1 MPSMI
6 APQFQEKPDD
16 GLDPHI
22 ILVAASDMVAWL
34 IESMPE
40 DLREQVEAW
49 LWECDD

>member
-6 APQFQEKPDD
+6 APQFQEKPD
-16 GLDPHI
+16 GELDLHV
-22 ILVAASDMVAWL
+22 ILLAASDMVAWL

-49 LWECDD
+49 L